1 MLDELDA
8 VAAAPE
14 HHKVLLETDRVR
26 VLETV
31 IHPGDETALHTHVWS
46 GSLYI
51 LSWSDAIRYDGER
64 NVIVDF
70 KAQGIFPEPG
80 TAVHAAPLPLHS
92 LKNVGD
98 RDIHVILTELKTK

>member
-14 HHKVLLETDRVR
+14 YHKVLLETDAVR
-26 VLETV
+26 VLETL
-31 IHPGDETALHTHVWS
+31 IRPGEETAMHTHVW
-46 GSLYI
+46 GGHLYI
-51 LSWSDAIRYDGER
+51 LRWSDAIRYDGER
-64 NVIVDF
+64 NVIMDS
-70 KAQGIFPEPG
+70 KAQGINPAPG
-80 TAVHAAPLPLHS
+80 AAVHAAPFPLHS